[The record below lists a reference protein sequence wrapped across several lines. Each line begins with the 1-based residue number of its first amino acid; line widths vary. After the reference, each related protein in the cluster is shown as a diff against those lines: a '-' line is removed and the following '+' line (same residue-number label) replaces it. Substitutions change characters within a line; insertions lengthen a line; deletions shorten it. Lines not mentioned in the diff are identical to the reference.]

1 MRAQGRGRLP
11 RRLLLVLALWV
22 QAARPMG
29 YFELQLSA
37 LRNVNGELL
46 SGACCDGDGRTT
58 RAGGCGHD
66 ECDTYV
72 RVCLKEYQAKVTPT
86 GPCNYGHGATPVLG
100 GNSFYLPPAGAAGDR
115 ARARAR
121 AGGDQDPGLVVIPF
135 QFAWPRSFTLIVEA
149 WDWDNDTTP
158 NEELLIERVSHA
170 GMINPE
176 DRWKSLHFS
185 GHVAHLELQIRV
197 RCDENYYSA
206 TCNKF
211 CRPRNDFFG
220 HYTCDHYGN
229 KACMDGWMG
238 RECKEAV
245 CKQGCNLLHG
255 GCSVPGECRTTWPR
269 QGQECS
275 PAAHRPTQPLVPP
288 GPGSIWC
295 SYGWQGRFCDE
306 CVPYPGCVHG
316 SCVEPW
322 QCNCETNWGG
332 LLCDKDLNYCGNHH
346 PCTNGGT
353 CINAEPDQYRCT
365 CPDGYSGRNCERAE
379 HACTSNPCANGG
391 SCHEVPSGFE
401 CHCPSG
407 WSGPTCALDIDE
419 CASNP
424 CAAGGTCV
432 DQVDGFECICPQQW
446 VGATCQLDANE
457 CEGKPCLNAFSCKNL
472 IGGYYCDCI
481 PGWKGINCHISQY
494 GGWALADIND
504 CRGQCQHGGTC
515 KDLVNGYQCV
525 CPRGFRGRHC
535 ELEQDECASSPCRSG
550 GLCEDLADGFR
561 CHCPQGFSGPLCE
574 VDVDLCEPS
583 PCRNGARCYNL
594 EGDYYCACPDDFGGK
609 NCSVPREPCPGGAC
623 RVIDGCGLDAGPGVP
638 SVAASGVCGPHG
650 RCVSQ
655 PGGNFSCACDSGFT
669 GTYCHENIDDCL
681 GQPCR
686 NGGTCIDEVDAFRC
700 FCPSGWEGELCDTN
714 PNDCLPDP
722 CHSRG
727 RCYDLVNDFYCACDD
742 GWKGKTC
749 HSREFQCDA
758 YTCSNGGTCYD
769 SGDTFR
775 CACPPGWTGGTCTV
789 ARNSSCLPN
798 PCVNGGTCVG
808 SGASFSCI
816 CRDGWEGRTCTHT
829 PAPQRDHAEAG
840 QRLACLGLGT
850 DSLPSPFPKPDTN
863 DCNPL
868 PCYNGGICVDGVNW
882 FRCECAPG
890 FAGPDCRINIDECQ
904 SSPCAYGATCVDEIN
919 GYRCSC
925 PPGRAGP
932 RCQEVIGFGRSC
944 WSRGTPFPHG
954 SSWVEDC
961 NSCRCLDGRRDCSK
975 VWCGWKPCLLSAQ
988 PEALSAQ
995 CPLGQRCLEKAPGQ
1009 CLRPPCEAW
1018 GECGT
1023 EDPPSTPCLPR
1034 SGHLDNN
1041 CARLTLRF
1049 SRDHVPQ
1056 VRDLVALEPA
1066 EATPPSASALGM
1078 AKAQPDGARR
1088 LWLAKESLLVTE
1100 SGPVGSAAWDIG
1112 LGAGWGGRGGQ
1123 ESSQRGV
1130 PVCPAVLRAW
1140 TDDAVA
1146 ASAWLLGCSATG
1158 SFALAR
1164 GPPLS
1169 AVCLELGPVSQG
1181 GSEQETAAA
1190 YSTSPPPPAGGAGS
1204 SMRIGGGAVPS
1215 LLVLWGV
1222 SCVYPQCPSRD
1233 IGVRFS
1239 APPCP
1244 AHALPVS
1251 TQGTTVGAICSGI
1264 RSLPATRAVARD
1276 RLLVLLCDRAS
1287 SEASA
1292 VEVAVAAGESVG
1304 SGRPARPA
1312 LGLAPALALGRVNV
1326 SGYQGG
1332 QSFSPARDLPD
1343 SSLIQ
1348 GAAHAIVAAITQR
1361 GNSSLLLAVT
1371 EVKVETLVV
1380 GGSST
1385 GLLVPVLCGAFS
1397 MLWLACVVLC
1407 VWWTRKRRKERERS
1421 RLPRE
1426 ESTNNQWAPLN
1437 PIRNPIERPAGG
1449 PWGGGGH
1456 KDVLYQ
1462 CKNFT
1467 PPPRRADEVL
1477 PGPASHVGVRE
1488 DEEDEDL
1495 GRGEEDS
1502 LEAEKFL
1509 SHKFTKDPGHSLG
1522 RPARWASGPKVDNRA
1537 VRSINETRYAGK
1549 E

>member
-1 MRAQGRGRLP
+1 MRALWSGGRLP
-11 RRLLLVLALWV
+11 RRLLLLLALCV

-121 AGGDQDPGLVVIPF
+121 AGGDHDPGLVVIPF

-158 NEELLIERVSHA
+158 DEELLIERVSHA

-220 HYTCDHYGN
+220 HYTCDQYGN

-238 RECKEAV
+238 KECKEAV

-255 GCSVPGECRTTWPR
+255 GCAVPGECR
-269 QGQECS
+269 
-275 PAAHRPTQPLVPP
+275 
-288 GPGSIWC
+288 C

-332 LLCDKDLNYCGNHH
+332 LLCNKDLNYCGSHH

-353 CINAEPDQYRCT
+353 CINAEPDQYRCA
-365 CPDGYSGRNCERAE
+365 CPDGYSGKNCERAE

-432 DQVDGFECICPQQW
+432 DQVDGFECICPEQW

-481 PGWKGINCHISQY
+481 PGWKGVNCHIN
-494 GGWALADIND
+494 IND

-525 CPRGFRGRHC
+525 CPRGFGGRHC
-535 ELEQDECASSPCRSG
+535 ERELDECASSPCRG
-550 GLCEDLADGFR
+550 GLCEDLVDGFR
-561 CHCPQGFSGPLCE
+561 CHCPKGFSGPLCE
-574 VDVDLCEPS
+574 VDIDFCEPN
-583 PCRNGARCYNL
+583 PCQNGARCYNL
-594 EGDYYCACPDDFGGK
+594 EGDYYCACPDDVGGK

-623 RVIDGCGLDAGPGVP
+623 RVIDGCGFEAGPRVP
-638 SVAASGVCGPHG
+638 GTVLSSVCGPHG
-650 RCVSQ
+650 HCVSQ
-655 PGGNFSCACDSGFT
+655 PGGNFSCVCDSGFT

-681 GQPCR
+681 GQPCL

-727 RCYDLVNDFYCACDD
+727 RCHDLVNDFYCACDD

-775 CACPPGWTGGTCTV
+775 CACPPGWRGSTCHI
-789 ARNSSCLPN
+789 AENSSCLPN

-808 SGASFSCI
+808 SGDSFSCI
-816 CRDGWEGRTCTHT
+816 CRDGWEGRTCTHN
-829 PAPQRDHAEAG
+829 
-840 QRLACLGLGT
+840 
-850 DSLPSPFPKPDTN
+850 TN

-868 PCYNGGICVDGVNW
+868 PCYNGGVCVDGVNW

-890 FAGPDCRINIDECQ
+890 FAGPDCRINVDECQ

-932 RCQEVIGFGRSC
+932 RCQEVIVFGRSC
-944 WSRGTPFPHG
+944 WSQGVPFPHG

-975 VWCGWKPCLLSAQ
+975 VWCGQKPCLLAGR
-988 PEALSAQ
+988 PDTLSAQ
-995 CPLGQRCLEKAPGQ
+995 CPPGQRCREKAPGQ
-1009 CLRPPCEAW
+1009 CLQPPCAAW

-1023 EDPPSTPCLPR
+1023 EETLLPSTRCLPR

-1049 SRDHVPQ
+1049 KHDQVP
-1056 VRDLVALEPA
+1056 
-1066 EATPPSASALGM
+1066 
-1078 AKAQPDGARR
+1078 
-1088 LWLAKESLLVTE
+1088 
-1100 SGPVGSAAWDIG
+1100 
-1112 LGAGWGGRGGQ
+1112 
-1123 ESSQRGV
+1123 
-1130 PVCPAVLRAW
+1130 
-1140 TDDAVA
+1140 
-1146 ASAWLLGCSATG
+1146 
-1158 SFALAR
+1158 
-1164 GPPLS
+1164 
-1169 AVCLELGPVSQG
+1169 
-1181 GSEQETAAA
+1181 
-1190 YSTSPPPPAGGAGS
+1190 
-1204 SMRIGGGAVPS
+1204 
-1215 LLVLWGV
+1215 
-1222 SCVYPQCPSRD
+1222 
-1233 IGVRFS
+1233 
-1239 APPCP
+1239 
-1244 AHALPVS
+1244 
-1251 TQGTTVGAICSGI
+1251 QGTTVGAICSGI
-1264 RSLPATRAVARD
+1264 RALPATRAVARD
-1276 RLLVLLCDRAS
+1276 RLLIVLCDRPS
-1287 SEASA
+1287 SGTSA
-1292 VEVAVAAGESVG
+1292 VEVA
-1304 SGRPARPA
+1304 
-1312 LGLAPALALGRVNV
+1312 L
-1326 SGYQGG
+1326 
-1332 QSFSPARDLPD
+1332 SFSPARDLPD

-1348 GAAHAIVAAITQR
+1348 SAAHAIVAAITQR

-1371 EVKVETLVV
+1371 EVKVETVV
-1380 GGSST
+1380 MGVSST
-1385 GLLVPVLCGAFS
+1385 GLLVPVLCGVFS
-1397 MLWLACVVLC
+1397 VLCLACVVIC

-1426 ESTNNQWAPLN
+1426 ESANNQWAPLN
-1437 PIRNPIERPAGG
+1437 PIRNPIERPGGGAGG
-1449 PWGGGGH
+1449 P

-1467 PPPRRADEVL
+1467 PPPRRAGEVL
-1477 PGPASHVGVRE
+1477 PGPAGGGDEDE
-1488 DEEDEDL
+1488 DEEP
-1495 GRGEEDS
+1495 GRGEADP

-1509 SHKFTKDPGHSLG
+1509 SHKFTKDPGCSPG

-1537 VRSINETRYAGK
+1537 VRSVHDGHRAGK

>member
-1 MRAQGRGRLP
+1 MRAWGRGRLP
-11 RRLLLVLALWV
+11 RRLLLLLALCV

-158 NEELLIERVSHA
+158 DEELLIERVSHA

-185 GHVAHLELQIRV
+185 GHVAHLELKIRV

-220 HYTCDHYGN
+220 HYTCDQYGN

-238 RECKEAV
+238 KECKEAV

-255 GCSVPGECRTTWPR
+255 GC
-269 QGQECS
+269 
-275 PAAHRPTQPLVPP
+275 A
-288 GPGSIWC
+288 
-295 SYGWQGRFCDE
+295 
-306 CVPYPGCVHG
+306 
-316 SCVEPW
+316 
-322 QCNCETNWGG
+322 
-332 LLCDKDLNYCGNHH
+332 
-346 PCTNGGT
+346 
-353 CINAEPDQYRCT
+353 
-365 CPDGYSGRNCERAE
+365 
-379 HACTSNPCANGG
+379 
-391 SCHEVPSGFE
+391 VPSGFE
-401 CHCPSG
+401 CHCPAG
-407 WSGPTCALDIDE
+407 WSGPTCALGECPLQCVWGAPAGGGWTACWGWGWSGRVPACGCGPSGRGRVTERPRCVPSFLHRLPASQGPTAPPYIDE
-419 CASNP
+419 CASSP

-432 DQVDGFECICPQQW
+432 DQVDGFECICPEQW
-446 VGATCQLDANE
+446 VGATCQLGKGPQRWGGTPLVSFTDANE

-472 IGGYYCDCI
+472 IGGYYCDCV
-481 PGWKGINCHISQY
+481 PGWMGVNCHIN
-494 GGWALADIND
+494 IND

-525 CPRGFRGRHC
+525 CPRGFGGRHC
-535 ELEQDECASSPCRSG
+535 ERELDECASSPCHG
-550 GLCEDLADGFR
+550 GFCQDLVDGFR

-574 VDVDLCEPS
+574 VDIDFCEPS
-583 PCRNGARCYNL
+583 PCQNGAPCYNL
-594 EGDYYCACPDDFGGK
+594 EGDYYCACPDHVSGK
-609 NCSVPREPCPGGAC
+609 NCSELREPCPGGAC
-623 RVIDGCGLDAGPGVP
+623 RVVDGCGLEPGTRVAGGVAP
-638 SVAASGVCGPHG
+638 SSVCGPHG
-650 RCVSQ
+650 HCVSQ
-655 PGGNFSCACDSGFT
+655 PGGNFSCVCDSGFT

-749 HSREFQCDA
+749 HSRESQCDA
-758 YTCSNGGTCYD
+758 YTCGNGGTCYD

-775 CACPPGWTGGTCTV
+775 CACPPGWRGSTCNI
-789 ARNSSCLPN
+789 AKNSSCLPN

-808 SGASFSCI
+808 SGDSFSCI
-816 CRDGWEGRTCTHT
+816 CRDGWEGRTCTHS
-829 PAPQRDHAEAG
+829 E
-840 QRLACLGLGT
+840 LAL
-850 DSLPSPFPKPDTN
+850 
-863 DCNPL
+863 
-868 PCYNGGICVDGVNW
+868 YNGGVCVDGVNW

-932 RCQEVIGFGRSC
+932 RCQEVMVFGRSC
-944 WSRGTPFPHG
+944 WSQGVPFPHG

-975 VWCGWKPCLLSAQ
+975 VWCGRKPCLLAGRSA
-988 PEALSAQ
+988 ALNAQ
-995 CPLGQRCLEKAPGQ
+995 CPPGQRCQEKAPGQ
-1009 CLRPPCEAW
+1009 CLQPPCAAW
-1018 GECGT
+1018 GECGA
-1023 EDPPSTPCLPR
+1023 EEALLPSTPCRPR

-1049 SRDHVPQ
+1049 NRDQVP
-1056 VRDLVALEPA
+1056 
-1066 EATPPSASALGM
+1066 
-1078 AKAQPDGARR
+1078 
-1088 LWLAKESLLVTE
+1088 
-1100 SGPVGSAAWDIG
+1100 
-1112 LGAGWGGRGGQ
+1112 
-1123 ESSQRGV
+1123 
-1130 PVCPAVLRAW
+1130 
-1140 TDDAVA
+1140 
-1146 ASAWLLGCSATG
+1146 
-1158 SFALAR
+1158 
-1164 GPPLS
+1164 
-1169 AVCLELGPVSQG
+1169 
-1181 GSEQETAAA
+1181 
-1190 YSTSPPPPAGGAGS
+1190 
-1204 SMRIGGGAVPS
+1204 
-1215 LLVLWGV
+1215 
-1222 SCVYPQCPSRD
+1222 
-1233 IGVRFS
+1233 
-1239 APPCP
+1239 
-1244 AHALPVS
+1244 
-1251 TQGTTVGAICSGI
+1251 QGTTVGAICSGI
-1264 RSLPATRAVARD
+1264 RALPATRAVARD
-1276 RLLVLLCDRAS
+1276 RLLVLLCDRPS

-1292 VEVAVAAGESVG
+1292 VEVA
-1304 SGRPARPA
+1304 
-1312 LGLAPALALGRVNV
+1312 L
-1326 SGYQGG
+1326 
-1332 QSFSPARDLPD
+1332 SFSPARDLPD

-1348 GAAHAIVAAITQR
+1348 SAAHAIVAAITQR
-1361 GNSSLLLAVT
+1361 GNGSLLLAVS
-1371 EVKVETLVV
+1371 EVKVETVV
-1380 GGSST
+1380 IGSSST
-1385 GLLVPVLCGAFS
+1385 GLLVSVLCGVFS
-1397 MLWLACVVLC
+1397 VLCLACVVTC

-1426 ESTNNQWAPLN
+1426 ESANNQWAPLN
-1437 PIRNPIERPAGG
+1437 PIRNPIERPGG
-1449 PWGGGGH
+1449 PGGGP
-1456 KDVLYQ
+1456 KDVLCP

-1467 PPPRRADEVL
+1467 PPPRRVGEAL
-1477 PGPASHVGVRE
+1477 PGPAGGGE
-1488 DEEDEDL
+1488 DEEDEEP
-1495 GRGEEDS
+1495 GRGEDDAP
-1502 LEAEKFL
+1502 EAEKFL
-1509 SHKFTKDPGHSLG
+1509 ARKLTKDPSCSPG
-1522 RPARWASGPKVDNRA
+1522 RPARWAPGPKVDNRA
-1537 VRSINETRYAGK
+1537 VRSISAARRAGK